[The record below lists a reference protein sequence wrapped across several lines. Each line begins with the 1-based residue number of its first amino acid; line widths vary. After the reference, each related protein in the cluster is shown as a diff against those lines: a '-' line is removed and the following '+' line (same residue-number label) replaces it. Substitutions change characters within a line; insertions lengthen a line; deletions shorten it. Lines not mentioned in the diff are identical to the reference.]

1 MYLTLL
7 CDSLLQQEVHVQE
20 TAFAFQLEG
29 MLTGIEIDDVVAVE
43 KNQSPF
49 LSRYRSN
56 VFEVVIFLDFRDG
69 GIGKTDHS
77 P

>member
-1 MYLTLL
+1 
-7 CDSLLQQEVHVQE
+7 
-20 TAFAFQLEG
+20 
-29 MLTGIEIDDVVAVE
+29 
-43 KNQSPF
+43 
-49 LSRYRSN
+49 LSRDRSD

>member
-7 CDSLLQQEVHVQE
+7 CDSLLQQQVHVQE
-20 TAFAFQLEG
+20 TAFALQLEG
-29 MLTGIEIDDVVAVE
+29 VLIGIEIDDVVAVE

-49 LSRYRSN
+49 LSGYRSN

>member
-7 CDSLLQQEVHVQE
+7 CDSLLQQQVHVQE
-20 TAFAFQLEG
+20 AALALQLEG
-29 MLTGIEIDDVVAVE
+29 SQTLIKIDDIVTVE
-43 KNQSPF
+43 ENQRPF
-49 LSRYRSN
+49 LSRDRSD